1 MGKAIWPS
9 WERALSRA
17 VLPGLLALVGVTS
30 LLAGPHP
37 LGGEQAR
44 GPQRPSAQI
53 KAMVFNEELSIGV
66 PEGDEDYMFGSSVVF
81 NVDEQGNIYATD
93 WESKQVKK
101 YGPDGKHVLTFGRA
115 GQGPG
120 EFRNPGGVRFTK
132 DGNLYI
138 SENFGNKIIFFDRNG
153 IYLRQSILP
162 ADIFDIWI
170 TPAGTYLGN
179 EQAAPQYVGQGP
191 VENFIKIYDGSFKSI
206 LELHRDSFV
215 FPDRSLAPAQAQA
228 QITNEFLSRP
238 SAVAV
243 MGDNGR
249 IYFGR
254 SDVYAIDVLAP
265 EGKKLMTISRAV
277 EPLPYRQADID
288 FVLKEDEERMTSMM
302 RSEALTK
309 EYLRLIR
316 FPKNKPFFRAL
327 VPMDEGGLA
336 VVVDIEGYSATWI
349 DLFDRQGQCLGRVRV
364 PVPMLNMIFRN
375 GKAYTLHRDEN
386 GFLSIKR
393 YGYGIQRAR

>member
-1 MGKAIWPS
+1 MDNKTRIPS
-9 WERALSRA
+9 ARILILAA
-17 VLPGLLALVGVTS
+17 LLAAEAGRPFPGSASQNKGPVPDPVPVKALIFKEEVT
-30 LLAGPHP
+30 
-37 LGGEQAR
+37 
-44 GPQRPSAQI
+44 
-53 KAMVFNEELSIGV
+53 IGV
-66 PEGDEDYMFGSSVVF
+66 PEGDEKYMFGSSVVF
-81 NVDEQGNIYATD
+81 NVDEQGHIYATD
-93 WESKQVKK
+93 WESKQVRK

-120 EFRNPGGVRFTK
+120 EFRSPSGVRFAE
-132 DGNLYI
+132 DGTLYI
-138 SENFGNKIIFFDRNG
+138 LENSDNKIIFFDRNG
-153 IYLRQSILP
+153 IYLRQMALQME
-162 ADIFDIWI
+162 IFDMWI
-170 TPAGTYLGN
+170 TPAGTYLGY
-179 EQAAPQYVGQGP
+179 QRIAPRYVGQGP
-191 VENFIKIYDGSFKSI
+191 VETIINIFDSAFKPV
-206 LELHRDSFV
+206 LELHRESFT
-215 FPDRSLAPAQAQA
+215 FPDRSLSPAQAQA

-238 SAVAV
+238 TAVAV
-243 MGDNGR
+243 MGDDGR

-309 EYLRLIR
+309 DYLRLIR

-349 DLFDRQGQCLGRVRV
+349 DLFDRGGGFLGRVRAAV
-364 PVPMLNMIFRN
+364 PPLNLMFKN
-375 GKAYTLHRDEN
+375 GKAYALQRDDS

-393 YGYGIQRAR
+393 YSYEIRR

>member
-1 MGKAIWPS
+1 MNKGILSFLPGVLFRVVLPVCVTLVAAAGPRPLGTDEKQGLQPPAAHVKAI
-9 WERALSRA
+9 
-17 VLPGLLALVGVTS
+17 TF
-30 LLAGPHP
+30 
-37 LGGEQAR
+37 
-44 GPQRPSAQI
+44 
-53 KAMVFNEELSIGV
+53 KEELAIGV
-66 PEGDEDYMFGSSVVF
+66 PEGGEDYMFGSSVVF

-170 TPAGTYLGN
+170 TPAGTHLGN

-191 VENFIKIYDGSFKSI
+191 VENFIKVYDGSFKPI
-206 LELHRDSFV
+206 LELYRDSFV
-215 FPDRSLAPAQAQA
+215 FPDRSLSPAQAQA

-238 SAVAV
+238 TAVAV
-243 MGDNGR
+243 MGNDGR

-254 SDVYAIDVLAP
+254 SDAYAIDVLAP
-265 EGKKLMTISRAV
+265 EGKKLLTISRAV
-277 EPLPYRQADID
+277 EPLPYRQVDID

-302 RSEALTK
+302 RSAALTK

-327 VPMDEGGLA
+327 IPMDEGGLA
-336 VVVDIEGYSATWI
+336 VVVDIEGLTATWL
-349 DLFDRQGQCLGRVRV
+349 DLFNGEGRFLGRIRAS
-364 PVPMLNMIFRN
+364 VPMLNLMFKN
-375 GKAYTLHRDEN
+375 GKAYALQRDDN

-393 YGYGIQRAR
+393 YSYEIRR

>member
-1 MGKAIWPS
+1 MDNKTRIPS
-9 WERALSRA
+9 ARILILAA
-17 VLPGLLALVGVTS
+17 LLAAE
-30 LLAGPHP
+30 AGRPF
-37 LGGEQAR
+37 
-44 GPQRPSAQI
+44 PSAASQNKGPVPDPVPV
-53 KAMVFNEELSIGV
+53 KALIFKEEVTIGV
-66 PEGDEDYMFGSSVVF
+66 PEGDEKYMFGSSVIF
-81 NVDEQGNIYATD
+81 NVDEQGRIYATD
-93 WESKQVKK
+93 WESKQVRK

-132 DGNLYI
+132 DGDLYI

-170 TPAGTYLGN
+170 TPAGTYLGT
-179 EQAAPQYVGQGP
+179 QRITPQYVGQGP
-191 VENFIKIYDGSFKSI
+191 VETIINIFDSAFKPV
-206 LELHRDSFV
+206 LELHRESFT
-215 FPDRSLAPAQAQA
+215 FPDRSLSPAQAQA
-228 QITNEFLSRP
+228 AITNEFLSRP
-238 SAVAV
+238 TAVAV
-243 MGDNGR
+243 MGDDGR

-309 EYLRLIR
+309 DYLRLIR

-327 VPMDEGGLA
+327 VPMDNGGLA

-349 DLFDRQGQCLGRVRV
+349 DLFDRGGGFLGRVRAAV
-364 PVPMLNMIFRN
+364 PPLNLMFKN
-375 GKAYTLHRDEN
+375 GKAYALQRDDS

-393 YGYGIQRAR
+393 YSYEIRR

>member
-1 MGKAIWPS
+1 MGKAIRPS
-9 WERALSRA
+9 WERALSWA
-17 VLPGLLALVGVTS
+17 VLPGLLALVGAIS
-30 LLAGPHP
+30 LLTGPHP
-37 LGGEQAR
+37 LGGVQAR
-44 GPQRPSAQI
+44 GPQPPPAQI

-120 EFRNPGGVRFTK
+120 EFRNPGGVRFTQ

-215 FPDRSLAPAQAQA
+215 FPARSLSPAQAQA

-238 SAVAV
+238 TAVAV

-254 SDVYAIDVLAP
+254 SDVYSIDVLAP
-265 EGKKLMTISRAV
+265 EGKKIMNISRAE

-288 FVLKEDEERMTSMM
+288 FMLKEDEERMTSMM

-327 VPMDEGGLA
+327 VPMDEGRLA
-336 VVVDIEGYSATWI
+336 VVVDIEGSSATWL
-349 DLFDRQGQCLGRVRV
+349 DLFDREGRFLGRVRI
-364 PVPMLNMIFRN
+364 PVPLLNMIFRN
-375 GKAYTLHRDEN
+375 GKAYALHKDEN
-386 GFLSIKR
+386 DFLSIKR
-393 YGYGIQRAR
+393 YAYDIQ

>member
-1 MGKAIWPS
+1 MDDKTRIPS
-9 WERALSRA
+9 ARILILAA
-17 VLPGLLALVGVTS
+17 LLAAEAGRPFPSSASQNNGPVRDPVPVKALIFKEEVT
-30 LLAGPHP
+30 
-37 LGGEQAR
+37 
-44 GPQRPSAQI
+44 
-53 KAMVFNEELSIGV
+53 IGV
-66 PEGDEDYMFGSSVVF
+66 PEGDEKYMFGSSVIF
-81 NVDEQGNIYATD
+81 NVDEQGHIYATD

-132 DGNLYI
+132 DGDLYI

-170 TPAGTYLGN
+170 TPAGTYLGT
-179 EQAAPQYVGQGP
+179 QRITPQYVGQGP
-191 VENFIKIYDGSFKSI
+191 VETIINIFDSAFKPI
-206 LELHRDSFV
+206 LELHKESFS
-215 FPDRSLAPAQAQA
+215 FPVRSLPPAQAQA
-228 QITNEFLSRP
+228 AITNEFLSRP
-238 SAVAV
+238 TAVAV
-243 MGDNGR
+243 MGDDGR

-309 EYLRLIR
+309 DYLRLIR

-349 DLFDRQGQCLGRVRV
+349 DLFDRGGGFLGRVRAAV
-364 PVPMLNMIFRN
+364 PPLNLMFKN
-375 GKAYTLHRDEN
+375 GKAYALQRDDS

-393 YGYGIQRAR
+393 YSYEIRR